1 MKTNIQHVIAQTWG
15 LMMST
20 LQTWE
25 SIVSDKNEKSFQRY
39 FLPLLI
45 ICAAVVLVFNTI
57 YASSKPIQTG
67 FVYAVVTLI
76 AYVSTFYFT
85 RYFTNSYLVR
95 NHVDKSNPVLIQKM
109 VAYSFAVVFP
119 IKLITTIIP
128 SLFFLQILNIYTV
141 YIVWEGCRIIFDM
154 DEDERGKIMLI
165 VGLSIMFLPAII
177 SKIILRWFMGFRSLQ
192 YYPYSTS
199 WLTNVAYKKRNIGW

>member
-177 SKIILRWFMGFRSLQ
+177 SKIILLMVHGF
-192 YYPYSTS
+192 
-199 WLTNVAYKKRNIGW
+199 